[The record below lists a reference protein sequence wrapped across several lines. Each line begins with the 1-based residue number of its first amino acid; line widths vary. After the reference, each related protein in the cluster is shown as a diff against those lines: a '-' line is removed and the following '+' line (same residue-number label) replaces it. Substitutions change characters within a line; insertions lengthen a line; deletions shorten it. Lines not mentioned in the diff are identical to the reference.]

1 MTAPAP
7 FDVFIVAGEAS
18 GDQLGYKLMAA
29 LRAKTGGRIAF
40 RGVGGAAMTG
50 QGLASLFPMSDIAL
64 VGFVAVAHQLR
75 RALRRIEETAQ
86 AIIDNPPDVLVL
98 IDSPDFCHRVA
109 RRVRRRL
116 PKLPIVVYVSPTVWA
131 WRPGRARAMAK
142 WCDHILALL
151 PFEPAAH
158 RELHGPPCTYV
169 GHPLIERL
177 DELRP
182 GPAEVARRAAD
193 PPLIVVL
200 PGSRRAE
207 LHHLLPVFGR
217 TLDLLQ
223 RRIGTFE
230 PVLPTLPHLEAQ
242 VEAGVRDWPVKPRLV
257 TGEAGKLE
265 AFRNARAALAASGT
279 VTLELALAGVP
290 MIAAYRG
297 SSIEAF
303 AARRLIRLHMFI
315 LANLV
320 LGEMIVPEYLQADCT
335 AEKLAGAIAGIV
347 REGPERVRQTAAFA
361 RLDQMMKVD
370 GGSPSSHAAELVVA
384 AFETRTGRRAPC

>member
-1 MTAPAP
+1 
-7 FDVFIVAGEAS
+7 
-18 GDQLGYKLMAA
+18 
-29 LRAKTGGRIAF
+29 
-40 RGVGGAAMTG
+40 
-50 QGLASLFPMSDIAL
+50 
-64 VGFVAVAHQLR
+64 
-75 RALRRIEETAQ
+75 
-86 AIIDNPPDVLVL
+86 
-98 IDSPDFCHRVA
+98 
-109 RRVRRRL
+109 
-116 PKLPIVVYVSPTVWA
+116 
-131 WRPGRARAMAK
+131 MAK

-182 GPAEVARRAAD
+182 GPAEAARRAAD

-370 GGSPSSHAAELVVA
+370 GGAPSSHAAELVVA